1 MNTTVTVTAG
11 AAARAGCEQQLLDL
25 ARALVPLTRAE
36 DGCLHYR
43 LFRQQDA
50 AGCRL
55 QFIEEWASR
64 EHLDAHTR
72 TAHLQAFLAD
82 SAPLLAEPLQ
92 IAMWQDVSA

>member
-1 MNTTVTVTAG
+1 MHATLTVSAC
-11 AAARAGCEQQLLDL
+11 AIARPGCEQELLDL

-36 DGCLHYR
+36 AGCLRYS
-43 LFRQQDA
+43 LYQQQCTEN
-50 AGCRL
+50 CRL

-64 EHLDAHTR
+64 EHLDAHAR

-92 IAMWQDVSA
+92 IAMWRDVSR